1 MKRYVEVQEG
11 RSVRLR
17 VGLALLTALV
27 LYGMIE
33 YPGETAQIAGQLFE
47 ALRAIGDA
55 VLGVLGSAGAGR

>member
-17 VGLALLTALV
+17 VGLALLAALV
-27 LYGMIE
+27 VYGMVE
-33 YPGETAQIAGQLFE
+33 QPEATAQIAGQLFE

-55 VLGVLGSAGAGR
+55 VLGVLASGESGR